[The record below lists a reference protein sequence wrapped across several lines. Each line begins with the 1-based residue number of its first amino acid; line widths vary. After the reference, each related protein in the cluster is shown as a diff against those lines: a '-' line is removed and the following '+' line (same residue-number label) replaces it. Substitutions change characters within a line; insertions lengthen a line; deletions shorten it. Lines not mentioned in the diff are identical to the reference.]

1 VDARVTEH
9 MQELR
14 RVHRG
19 TCVPSAPCPCFQF
32 EDEADLKRLSKEGD
46 AAMARL
52 LALSKRRW
60 WQFWK

>member
-1 VDARVTEH
+1 VGEIIVKF
-9 MQELR
+9 MN
-14 RVHRG
+14 
-19 TCVPSAPCPCFQF
+19 
-32 EDEADLKRLSKEGD
+32 EADLKRLSKEGD

>member
-32 EDEADLKRLSKEGD
+32 EDGRFVLTPMGH
-46 AAMARL
+46 RL
-52 LALSKRRW
+52 LYAYQRRYGLL
-60 WQFWK
+60 KTD